1 MWDKIK
7 TLTIKE
13 FEELSEQERKEIE
26 EYKDIII
33 EEIDSNYSE
42 EDKKREMEEETNIV
56 NNFWKEDWER
66 EVSNV

>member
-26 EYKDIII
+26 EYKDPII
-33 EEIDSNYSE
+33 EEIDSNESDNIDE
-42 EDKKREMEEETNIV
+42 EVKAVKD
-56 NNFWKEDWER
+56 FWKEDWER
-66 EVSNV
+66 

>member
-26 EYKDIII
+26 EYKDPII
-33 EEIDSNYSE
+33 EEIDNNESDNIDE
-42 EDKKREMEEETNIV
+42 EVKAVKD
-56 NNFWKEDWER
+56 FWKER
-66 EVSNV
+66 

>member
-26 EYKDIII
+26 EYKDPII
-33 EEIDSNYSE
+33 EEIDNNESDNIDE
-42 EDKKREMEEETNIV
+42 EVKAVKD
-56 NNFWKEDWER
+56 FWKEDWER